1 MKRRDEARAPPITR
15 RERAEVIVDEGL
27 TYRRDQVTIAV
38 ARYSPGV
45 GDLIAC
51 L

>member
-1 MKRRDEARAPPITR
+1 MKRKDRARAPPTTR
-15 RERAEVIVDEGL
+15 RERAKVVDEGL